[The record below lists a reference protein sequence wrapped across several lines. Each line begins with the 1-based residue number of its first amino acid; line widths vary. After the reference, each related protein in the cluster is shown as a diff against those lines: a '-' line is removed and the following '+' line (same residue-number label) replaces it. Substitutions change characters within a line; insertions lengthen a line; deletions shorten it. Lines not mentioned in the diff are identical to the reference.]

1 MDTSMILPILSSS
14 VLAALI
20 TAIVSKQIQD
30 NSNKLKYV
38 TEERQKWRKELR
50 EAAVELRRIGK
61 NEKWDGFKTVAE
73 AKTFFQIRL
82 NPRDLEDRKLLNMIK
97 EQEWEQEEK
106 ISAENLDKLSEAISW
121 LLKHD
126 WERVK
131 QETSTTRLTSIYYY
145 IIVASGIYLLLCI
158 NGEVFIPEMFETVV
172 NYLKIDTYR
181 VRSISMLCLPV
192 LLIVPLL
199 LLILNRKWRQY
210 KDRLTNSN
218 RGCGKYFREILDIP
232 FRKRI
237 KTQENK
243 NGKNN

>member
-1 MDTSMILPILSSS
+1 MILPILSSS

-30 NSNKLKYV
+30 KSNKLKYV

-131 QETSTTRLTSIYYY
+131 QEASTTRLTSIYYK
-145 IIVASGIYLLLCI
+145 IIVASGLYLLLLI
-158 NGEVFIPEMFETVV
+158 NGKVFNPEKFESVTET
-172 NYLKIDTYR
+172 LKIDTNL
-181 VRSISMLCLPV
+181 VRSISVLCLPV
-192 LLIVPLL
+192 LLLVPLL
-199 LLILNRKWRQY
+199 LIILDWKWRHY
-210 KDRLTNSN
+210 KEKLTYSN
-218 RGCGKYFREILDIP
+218 RGYGKYLREILGIP
-232 FRKRI
+232 LRK
-237 KTQENK
+237 KMKNK
-243 NGKNN
+243 EKKHGKNN

>member
-1 MDTSMILPILSSS
+1 MNSSMILPILSSS

-30 NSNKLKYV
+30 KSNKLKYV

-106 ISAENLDKLSEAISW
+106 ISAENLDK
-121 LLKHD
+121 
-126 WERVK
+126 
-131 QETSTTRLTSIYYY
+131 
-145 IIVASGIYLLLCI
+145 
-158 NGEVFIPEMFETVV
+158 
-172 NYLKIDTYR
+172 
-181 VRSISMLCLPV
+181 
-192 LLIVPLL
+192 
-199 LLILNRKWRQY
+199 
-210 KDRLTNSN
+210 
-218 RGCGKYFREILDIP
+218 
-232 FRKRI
+232 
-237 KTQENK
+237 
-243 NGKNN
+243 